1 MEKLKDGKDIF
12 RMLSVGNELID
23 CKMLTRYDNISDI
36 CTLAI
41 PVSDKWIYIQILSCL
56 FPWREGENRGNFQ
69 KQQGGGT

>member
-41 PVSDKWIYIQILSCL
+41 PVSDK
-56 FPWREGENRGNFQ
+56 
-69 KQQGGGT
+69 